1 MQFVIQ
7 RPSLWDTLPSYTNF
21 TGVIRFIGI
30 ILLNFNFLNFLGI
43 SMYAFEGQTMVKPI
57 IYYLFF
63 VIRFYQ
69 LKINLKIRKISWTI
83 LVYYQQQC
91 FYVLYL

>member
-7 RPSLWDTLPSYTNF
+7 RPSLWETLPSYTNF

-30 ILLNFNFLNFLGI
+30 ILLNFNFLIFLGI

-57 IYYLFF
+57 
-63 VIRFYQ
+63 
-69 LKINLKIRKISWTI
+69 
-83 LVYYQQQC
+83 
-91 FYVLYL
+91 